1 MSDILI
7 KNIEMP
13 KSCGEC
19 RLAVN
24 AYGSQTEGKCA
35 VLGYGVTYLR
45 ERHDA
50 CPLVALPE
58 HGRLIEENKA
68 YDSIME
74 QTANHYIDMD
84 GVDLGLQN
92 APTVLEASK
101 ETD

>member
-1 MSDILI
+1 MDLLI
-7 KNIEMP
+7 KGIHIPKEQEYDYHVIVSKNGEVYVRHQVGEIIETFNT
-13 KSCGEC
+13 K
-19 RLAVN
+19 AV
-24 AYGSQTEGKCA
+24 E
-35 VLGYGVTYLR
+35 V
-45 ERHDA
+45 
-50 CPLVALPE
+50 PE

-101 ETD
+101 

>member
-1 MSDILI
+1 MADILI

-45 ERHDA
+45 KRHDA

-68 YDSIME
+68 YDSIAE
-74 QTANHYIDMD
+74 EATDHCIDMD
-84 GVDLGLQN
+84 AVGKGLECT
-92 APTVLEASK
+92 PTVLEASNG
-101 ETD
+101 